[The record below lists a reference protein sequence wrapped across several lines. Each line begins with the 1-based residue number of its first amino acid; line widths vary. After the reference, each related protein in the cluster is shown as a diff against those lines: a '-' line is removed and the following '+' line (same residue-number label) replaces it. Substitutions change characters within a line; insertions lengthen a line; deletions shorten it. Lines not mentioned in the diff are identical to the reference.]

1 MFICTC
7 YRLDLSGTNRGIIF
21 PTSGMVKSMTVL
33 VTGASSGF
41 GKEISKI
48 FVKAGYSVIGAS
60 RRTEQLGKL
69 QRELGK
75 NFLPL
80 EMDLC
85 SYQSV
90 DQGLASLK
98 GDWEDIDLLIN
109 NAGLALGLEP
119 AHQTEWIDWEIMVQT
134 NISGLLYVTRKLLP
148 SLVRKRSGHII
159 NIGSTAGSY
168 PYYGANVYGA
178 SKAFVKQ
185 FSKNLRAD
193 LADKGIRITN
203 VEPGLC
209 GETEFSQVRFKG
221 DEQKARAV
229 YREVNYLK
237 PQDIAEIVLWIY
249 QQPTHVNINSIEIMP
264 VAQTFAGLMVHR
276 DEKKV

>member
-1 MFICTC
+1 
-7 YRLDLSGTNRGIIF
+7 
-21 PTSGMVKSMTVL
+21 MTVL

-148 SLVRKRSGHII
+148 ALVRKRSGHII

-276 DEKKV
+276 DDKKV